1 MLCNQPV
8 SFTALNGHS
17 LSKKISTQHFT
28 MIEQTPSVAADTKNV
43 SRRRFLGYAGALAG
57 AGLLVGGLA
66 SCKKS
71 DDPWEGSVDLGS
83 GDNALLNIVFIITQ
97 LQSAFYSQVLVTNYI
112 GMNAQ
117 EMKLITDMRNHEIAK
132 RELLRKVL
140 SSAAVADITPD
151 FSSIDF
157 AKRTSVLD
165 TAKQLEDLS
174 VSNHNGIANMLDA
187 TNIITLNAKMS
198 SVEAR
203 HSAAIRDM
211 SVMGSFAEASMTADN
226 GLDYIRDPQG
236 VLSLANAYM
245 KDRFNPTNISKS

>member
-1 MLCNQPV
+1 
-8 SFTALNGHS
+8 
-17 LSKKISTQHFT
+17 
-28 MIEQTPSVAADTKNV
+28 MIEQTTSAAADTQNV

-57 AGLLVGGLA
+57 AGLLAGSLA
-66 SCKKS
+66 SCKKK

-83 GDNALLNIVFIITQ
+83 GDNGLLNIVFIITQ
-97 LQSAFYSQVLVTNYI
+97 LQAAFYAQVLLTPYI

-117 EMKLITDMRNHEIAK
+117 EAKLITDMRNHEIAK

-140 SSAAVADITPD
+140 SGAAVADISPD
-151 FSSIDF
+151 FTGIDF
-157 AKRTSVLD
+157 AKRTAALD

-174 VSNHNGIANMLDA
+174 VSNHNGIANMLGSA
-187 TNIITLNAKMS
+187 AYVVLNAKMA

-211 SVMGSFAEASMTADN
+211 SVMGSFADASMTADN
-226 GLDYIRDPQG
+226 GLDFIRDPQG

-245 KDRFNPTNISKS
+245 KDRFNPSNLSKS